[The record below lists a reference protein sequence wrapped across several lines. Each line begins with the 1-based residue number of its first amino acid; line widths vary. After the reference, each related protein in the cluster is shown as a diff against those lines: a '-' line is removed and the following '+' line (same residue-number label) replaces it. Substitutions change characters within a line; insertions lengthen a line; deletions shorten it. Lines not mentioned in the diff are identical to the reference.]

1 MRETEADPIPN
12 ELKSPLPLQ
21 QLPASVAKLIAAAAP
36 MKTMAARGIA
46 PLKPA
51 ELAVA
56 IYQLSF
62 DTDEGVS
69 GAADAA
75 PSSLPDAVL
84 GTILKAGLP
93 PCVLHFFG
101 IRLPP
106 QREAAIEAVLYNAD
120 SPDATFVAL
129 ASRVPERLVEII
141 FANETRLL
149 RAPAI
154 VKALFANKAARMS
167 SVNRALE
174 LCARHNVVV
183 DVPGFEEIV
192 AEIRQTPEALSA
204 SADAAFAALAE
215 AVAEPGEA
223 GAPSALDAVTEAD
236 ESTNEFDAEA
246 DTLGDAPALNEAEA
260 PPHDGTSV
268 RVAPEKN
275 TVEKGEKKRAGM
287 IDFTKLRIYEKVRM
301 ATIGNSYC
309 RTNLIR
315 DVNRLVAMAVIKS
328 PMITDSEVI
337 AAAANKAVHEDVIRY
352 IAGSRDFTAVYAIRW
367 NLVNN
372 PKCPLTL
379 AMRFLPALSKQD
391 IKKLAKS
398 KNVSAALTV
407 TARRLVGAAQK

>member
-1 MRETEADPIPN
+1 MRETEPNLIPSD
-12 ELKSPLPLQ
+12 LKAPLPVE
-21 QLPASVAKLIAAAAP
+21 QLPPSVAKLVAGSGAG
-36 MKTMAARGIA
+36 KTMAARGIA

-51 ELAVA
+51 ELAIAV
-56 IYQLSF
+56 YQLSF
-62 DTDEGVS
+62 DGDPAVS

-75 PSSLPDAVL
+75 PSSLPEPVL
-84 GTILKAGLP
+84 LTLLKEALP
-93 PCVLHFFG
+93 ASVLHFFG
-101 IRLPP
+101 TRLPDH
-106 QREAAIEAVLYNAD
+106 RATAVEALLYNAQTH
-120 SPDATFVAL
+120 DATFVVL
-129 ASRVPERLVEII
+129 AYRLPDRLVEVI

-174 LCARHNVVV
+174 LCARNNVVV

-192 AEIRQTPEALSA
+192 AEIRQTPEAISA
-204 SADAAFAALAE
+204 AADAQFAALAE
-215 AVAEPGEA
+215 AAAESKDEPEPLAVADDAEEA
-223 GAPSALDAVTEAD
+223 AS
-236 ESTNEFDAEA
+236 EFDENA
-246 DTLGDAPALNEAEA
+246 DTEGDAPALPASEETEDAA
-260 PPHDGTSV
+260 PV
-268 RVAPEKN
+268 KVVPEKSK
-275 TVEKGEKKRAGM
+275 VAKGEKKRAGT

-315 DVNRLVAMAVIKS
+315 DANRLVAMAVIKS

-352 IAGSRDFTAVYAIRW
+352 ISGSRDFTAVYAIRW

-379 AMRFLPALSKQD
+379 AMRFLPTLSKQD

-398 KNVSAALTV
+398 KNIPAALTV
-407 TARRLVGAAQK
+407 TARRLVGGQPK

>member
-1 MRETEADPIPN
+1 MRETEANPIPS
-12 ELKSPLPLQ
+12 ELKSPLSLD
-21 QLPASVAKLIAAAAP
+21 QLPASVAKLITAAVP

-62 DTDEGVS
+62 DADAGVS

-75 PSSLPDAVL
+75 PSSLPDPVL
-84 GTILKAGLP
+84 LTLLKETLP
-93 PCVLHFFG
+93 PSVLHFFG
-101 IRLPP
+101 TRLPDH
-106 QREAAIEAVLYNAD
+106 RVAAIEAMLYNAD
-120 SPDATFVAL
+120 TPDVTFVVL
-129 ASRVPERLVEII
+129 ASRLPERLLEII

-154 VKALFANKAARMS
+154 VKSLFTNKTARMS

-192 AEIRQTPEALSA
+192 AEIRQTPEATSA

-215 AVAEPGEA
+215 AAAEPIDGSAPAGLNALNEGEEVA
-223 GAPSALDAVTEAD
+223 
-236 ESTNEFDAEA
+236 NEFDAEA
-246 DTLGDAPALNEAEA
+246 DTLGDAPALDDAEA
-260 PPHDGTSV
+260 SPDEAAPEV
-268 RVAPEKN
+268 VAPEKSK
-275 TVEKGEKKRAGM
+275 VEKGEKKRAGM

-379 AMRFLPALSKQD
+379 AMRFLPTLSKQD

-398 KNVSAALTV
+398 KNVPAALTV
-407 TARRLVGAAQK
+407 TARRLVGATQK